1 LQVSVF
7 NKRGS
12 LKDRLLKLVVA
23 LCAAAT
29 LAIGMTAGYPPTWRF
44 YVGMPGLAIGLIFGW
59 AIDIPQAV
67 YVVGFLSNAFFYYG
81 AVKVVLAVA
90 RRLARSGSNK
100 QEAVSV
106 DLGGRGK

>member
-1 LQVSVF
+1 VTDL
-7 NKRGS
+7 N
-12 LKDRLLKLVVA
+12 DRQLKLAVA

-29 LAIGMTAGYPPTWRF
+29 LAIGITAGYPPTWRF
-44 YVGMPGLAIGLIFGW
+44 YVGMPGLAVGLLFGW

-81 AVKVVLAVA
+81 AVKLVLAVA

-100 QEAVSV
+100 TGSG
-106 DLGGRGK
+106 LG